1 MGCEEVAPQGVQGI
15 RPDRGRQIRG
25 DPLGPDYQD
34 ERLHRPDLDH
44 RDDLGRGHPVDSA
57 RNHRHQVGLVRFGHL
72 VVCGKIPESVRGWAV
87 PRRQFFRRRFYRNF

>member
-34 ERLHRPDLDH
+34 ERLHRPDRDH
-44 RDDLGRGHPVDSA
+44 RDDLGRDRLGDS
-57 RNHRHQVGLVRFGHL
+57 G
-72 VVCGKIPESVRGWAV
+72 
-87 PRRQFFRRRFYRNF
+87 